1 MIGLKKDFII
11 NNRKKVFK
19 RMLNDSVL
27 VLFNGHAPYKRG
39 DEKYMFSPDRN
50 FYYVTGIDRENEI
63 VMFIKT
69 ELAETVTLYIERDN
83 GYLAKWVGANLTA
96 EDAIEQSGIENVSYI
111 DVFKED
117 IAEATF
123 KNNLKHI
130 YIDLED
136 RNWDSEE
143 TESLKFAFEFR
154 KRYPAIDM
162 IDAYPFFADLRII
175 KEDYEIN
182 LMRKAIKITTEGLAE
197 MMKNSHADMYEY
209 ELEAYFDFVLTKN
222 GVRDKAF
229 KTIAASGKRG
239 TILHY
244 SDNHSLAKD
253 GDLIL
258 VDAGAQVDWYNGDI
272 TRTFPVNG
280 KFTPLQKQIYD
291 IVLSGQQKVID
302 TIKPGIRFSRLN
314 EVLKE
319 HYFEELNK
327 IGLAETMDD
336 VSKYYYHGVSHYLG
350 AETHDIGRYGDRKLE
365 VGMVLTVE
373 PGLYIDEY
381 GIGIRIEDDALVTD
395 CGCEILSEEFI
406 KTTDEIEEFMAK
418 GN

>member
-1 MIGLKKDFII
+1 MIDLKKDFVI
-11 NNRKKVFK
+11 NNRNKVFK

-63 VMFIKT
+63 IMFVKT
-69 ELAETVTLYIERDN
+69 EAAETVTLYIERDN
-83 GYLAKWVGANLTA
+83 GYLSKWVGANLTPEEA
-96 EDAIEQSGIENVSYI
+96 FEHSGIEDISYI
-111 DVFKED
+111 DKFKD
-117 IAEATF
+117 GIAESIF

-136 RNWDSEE
+136 RDWDASE
-143 TESLKFAFEFR
+143 TESLKFAFELR
-154 KRYPAIDM
+154 KKYPAIDM

-182 LMRKAIKITTEGLAE
+182 LMRKAIKITTDGIAA
-197 MMKNSHADMYEY
+197 MMENANADMYEY
-209 ELEAYFDFVLTKN
+209 ELEAYFDFVLTKS

-229 KTIAASGKRG
+229 KTIAASGRRG

-244 SDNHSLAKD
+244 SDNHAVAKD

-280 KFTPLQKQIYD
+280 KFSPLQKQIYD
-291 IVLSGQQKVID
+291 IVISGQQMVID

-319 HYFEELNK
+319 HYLEELKK

-365 VGMVLTVE
+365 AGMVLTVE
-373 PGLYIDEY
+373 PGLYIEEY

-395 CGCEILSEEFI
+395 NGCEILSEGFI
-406 KTTDEIEEFMAK
+406 KTTDEIEEFMTK
-418 GN
+418 GK